1 MNEYRLVY
9 KSCMLIIV
17 MELGLLSVIILRVLV
32 LFVELVSFLL
42 VVGS

>member
-1 MNEYRLVY
+1 MNEYRLLY
-9 KSCMLIIV
+9 KSCMLIISYGV
-17 MELGLLSVIILRVLV
+17 RFIILRVLV